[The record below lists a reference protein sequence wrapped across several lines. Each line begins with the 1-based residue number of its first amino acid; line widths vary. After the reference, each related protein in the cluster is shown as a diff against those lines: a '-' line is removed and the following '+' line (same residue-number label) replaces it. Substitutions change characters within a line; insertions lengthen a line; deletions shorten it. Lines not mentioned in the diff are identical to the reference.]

1 MKSQIKPTVTL
12 MTLDPGHFHAALVQK
27 RMYPQINDTVYV
39 YAPDGPEVKS
49 HLALVD
55 SFNNADKKPTTWKEE
70 VYIGSD
76 YLHQMLS
83 KKPGNVVV
91 LAGNNQKKVHY
102 IRACAKKGIN
112 ILADK
117 PMCTNMNDFKILLN
131 AYDIAAEKKS
141 LIYDIMTERSEITT
155 IVQKTLVHDKNV
167 FGSFI
172 KGSVNDPAVVK
183 ESVHHFYKHV
193 AGKPLKRPTWYFDTD
208 IQGEGIVDVT
218 THLAD
223 LVMWECFPEQLIN
236 YNSDIRILQAKRWPT
251 LIDSSM
257 YKKVTGADSWPKTLA
272 DDLNDKGQLPCYA
285 NGSIIY
291 DIKGIVAK
299 IAVTWNYQA
308 PAGGGDT
315 HFSVMKGTNAHVSI
329 EQGPQHNFKPQVF
342 VIPAPGTNAKKLAAA
357 LKKSLAQLS
366 TKYPG
371 LTCKQQDGKWQ
382 ILIPDE
388 LRIGHEAHFAQVMQ
402 RYLGYLEKTQIPAWE
417 KSYILAKYYTTAKA
431 LEIAKRK

>member
-1 MKSQIKPTVTL
+1 
-12 MTLDPGHFHAALVQK
+12 
-27 RMYPQINDTVYV
+27 
-39 YAPDGPEVKS
+39 
-49 HLALVD
+49 
-55 SFNNADKKPTTWKEE
+55 
-70 VYIGSD
+70 
-76 YLHQMLS
+76 
-83 KKPGNVVV
+83 
-91 LAGNNQKKVHY
+91 
-102 IRACAKKGIN
+102 
-112 ILADK
+112 
-117 PMCTNMNDFKILLN
+117 
-131 AYDIAAEKKS
+131 
-141 LIYDIMTERSEITT
+141 
-155 IVQKTLVHDKNV
+155 
-167 FGSFI
+167 
-172 KGSVNDPAVVK
+172 
-183 ESVHHFYKHV
+183 
-193 AGKPLKRPTWYFDTD
+193 
-208 IQGEGIVDVT
+208 
-218 THLAD
+218 
-223 LVMWECFPEQLIN
+223 
-236 YNSDIRILQAKRWPT
+236 
-251 LIDSSM
+251 M